1 VTAAAPRRRRARRDG
16 RVREPDGGRVAGTT
30 AQATGPPPP
39 RSRHERPWAVTV
51 LPRIRLVARSSLER
65 RLSSVAERLK
75 RLRVDLGIA
84 DEQLAHLVDEADDAR
99 VRALVSETP
108 LAEQEHREARRQVEV
123 MARHRDALSAE
134 IAQLEASQDT
144 LLDQMLERT

>member
-1 VTAAAPRRRRARRDG
+1 MT
-16 RVREPDGGRVAGTT
+16 
-30 AQATGPPPP
+30 
-39 RSRHERPWAVTV
+39 
-51 LPRIRLVARSSLER
+51 RSSLER

-123 MARHRDALSAE
+123 MTRHRDDLTAE
-134 IAQLEASQDT
+134 IMQLEASQDT

>member
-1 VTAAAPRRRRARRDG
+1 M
-16 RVREPDGGRVAGTT
+16 
-30 AQATGPPPP
+30 
-39 RSRHERPWAVTV
+39 
-51 LPRIRLVARSSLER
+51 ARSLLER

-75 RLRVDLGIA
+75 RLRIDLGIA

-123 MARHRDALSAE
+123 MTRHRDELAAE
-134 IAQLEASQDT
+134 IAQLERSQDN

>member
-1 VTAAAPRRRRARRDG
+1 M
-16 RVREPDGGRVAGTT
+16 
-30 AQATGPPPP
+30 
-39 RSRHERPWAVTV
+39 
-51 LPRIRLVARSSLER
+51 ARSSLER

-123 MARHRDALSAE
+123 MTRHRDDLVAE
-134 IAQLEASQDT
+134 ITQLEKSQDT

>member
-1 VTAAAPRRRRARRDG
+1 
-16 RVREPDGGRVAGTT
+16 
-30 AQATGPPPP
+30 
-39 RSRHERPWAVTV
+39 
-51 LPRIRLVARSSLER
+51 VARSSLER

-75 RLRVDLGIA
+75 RLRVDLGIV

-123 MARHRDALSAE
+123 MTRHRDGLTAE
-134 IAQLEASQDT
+134 ITQLEASQDT

>member
-1 VTAAAPRRRRARRDG
+1 M
-16 RVREPDGGRVAGTT
+16 
-30 AQATGPPPP
+30 
-39 RSRHERPWAVTV
+39 
-51 LPRIRLVARSSLER
+51 ER

-108 LAEQEHREARRQVEV
+108 LAEHEHREARRQVEV
-123 MARHRDALSAE
+123 MTRHRDDLAAE
-134 IAQLEASQDT
+134 ITQLEKSQDT

>member
-1 VTAAAPRRRRARRDG
+1 M
-16 RVREPDGGRVAGTT
+16 
-30 AQATGPPPP
+30 
-39 RSRHERPWAVTV
+39 
-51 LPRIRLVARSSLER
+51 ARSSLER

-75 RLRVDLGIA
+75 HLRVDLGIA

-123 MARHRDALSAE
+123 MTRHRDDLTAE
-134 IAQLEASQDT
+134 ITQLEASQDT